1 MATAICQIQV
11 GDKKYYLSHNEED
24 VYYSTSN
31 KTGGSTLKGVKFKSE
46 RNEFLNKSDN
56 TVMNKF
62 EIAEAIRNSK

>member
-46 RNEFLNKSDN
+46 RNEFLNSKN
-56 TVMNKF
+56 EVMNEFK
-62 EIAEAIRNSK
+62 IAEAIRNSK